1 MEKVLKAALNQNTHK
16 PISPSLT
23 ADNLNDYFTSVGA
36 GLAKGFSNN
45 LPDWSLPISI
55 YTFKFTEIS
64 KDFVHKELKHLE
76 NYSKL
81 DVCNMDTRL
90 LNIAASVITPSL
102 HFLLNWSLFIAYV
115 PQDWKIAKV
124 TPIYKGKGN
133 NNLDCNY
140 RPVSVLSQIA
150 KILEK
155 AVHDQLLTY
164 LRSHNFISTDQSAFR
179 KQHSTQTALHRVVED
194 WLESMDNGEITAGN
208 ALIL

>member
-1 MEKVLKAALNQNTHK
+1 MLKAALNQNTHK

-23 ADNLNDYFTSVGA
+23 ADNLNDYFTSFGA

-64 KDFVHKELKHLE
+64 KDFVQKELKHLE

-81 DVCNMDTRL
+81 AVCNIDTRL

-102 HFLLNWSLFIAYV
+102 HFLLNWSLFIGYV

-133 NNLDCNY
+133 NNLECNN

-150 KILEK
+150 KILDK
-155 AVHDQLLTY
+155 AVHNQLFTIFVVIILYPLT
-164 LRSHNFISTDQSAFR
+164 N
-179 KQHSTQTALHRVVED
+179 QHFENNTQHKL
-194 WLESMDNGEITAGN
+194 LESMDNGEITALCE
-208 ALIL
+208 ALKFKTRHLHLT

>member
-1 MEKVLKAALNQNTHK
+1 MLKAALNQNTHK

-23 ADNLNDYFTSVGA
+23 ADNLNDYFTSFGA

-64 KDFVHKELKHLE
+64 KDFVQKELKHLE

-81 DVCNMDTRL
+81 AVCNIDTRL

-102 HFLLNWSLFIAYV
+102 HFLLNWSLFIGYV

-133 NNLDCNY
+133 NNLECNY

-150 KILEK
+150 KILDK
-155 AVHDQLLTY
+155 AVHNQLFTIFVVIILYPLT
-164 LRSHNFISTDQSAFR
+164 N
-179 KQHSTQTALHRVVED
+179 QHFENNTQHKL
-194 WLESMDNGEITAGN
+194 LESMDNGEITALCE
-208 ALIL
+208 ALKFKTRHLHLT